1 MSRVRSGWSTSTEN
15 GAVIVGA
22 HTLIIRKTTSSDCLG
37 QPASD
42 QVTQEANG
50 EILTTSYPGWI
61 TATSQKANTS
71 YKDSRDRNSALVV
84 RDA

>member
-1 MSRVRSGWSTSTEN
+1 MTDPNARKSVRVTVSYSGWSTSTEN
-15 GAVIVGA
+15 GAGIVGA
-22 HTLIIRKTTSSDCLG
+22 HTLIIRKTTSDCLG

-61 TATSQKANTS
+61 ILS
-71 YKDSRDRNSALVV
+71 YCVIESFLSI
-84 RDA
+84 

>member
-1 MSRVRSGWSTSTEN
+1 MTPRDKALENLSVSRVLSGWSTSTEN
-15 GAVIVGA
+15 VAVIVGA

-61 TATSQKANTS
+61 VLS
-71 YKDSRDRNSALVV
+71 YRTV
-84 RDA
+84 